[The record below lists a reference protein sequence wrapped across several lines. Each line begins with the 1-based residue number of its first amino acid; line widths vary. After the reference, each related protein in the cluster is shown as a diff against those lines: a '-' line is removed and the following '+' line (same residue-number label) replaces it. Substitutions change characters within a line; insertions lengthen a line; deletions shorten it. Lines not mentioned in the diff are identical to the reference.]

1 LRKKVKAGELVYGSL
16 VTYQGIPT
24 HKCLTCQT
32 KFTPGQR
39 TATVLSSARLA
50 SSFVLAIFVGYYAGS
65 ATIVGDPIVKST
77 ISQLL
82 SASITPSTAVTDLA
96 MWILCMFVAIGLL
109 AIGSI
114 AKNKMIVSG
123 GLGYVAG
130 FLSSAWILN
139 AWWTMMFEAAIL
151 ILFLVSYAILS
162 E

>member
-1 LRKKVKAGELVYGSL
+1 ML
-16 VTYQGIPT
+16 
-24 HKCLTCQT
+24 
-32 KFTPGQR
+32 
-39 TATVLSSARLA
+39 LSSARLA
-50 SSFVLAIFVGYYAGS
+50 ASFVLAIFVGYYAGN

-96 MWILCMFVAIGLL
+96 MWILSMFVAIGLL

-114 AKNKMIVSG
+114 TRNKMIVLG

-139 AWWTMMFEAAIL
+139 AWWTIMFEAFIL
-151 ILFLVSYAILS
+151 ILFLMSYAILS